1 LILLYTE
8 KLSVF
13 SNGSGGIFPWW
24 HPLDVSTP
32 TPGLL
37 FAGWYLQEVAAR
49 NCRGDTRYVAV
60 VVEVIQNHESG
71 VVVLLQLVQWVLH
84 LRWYWNWKKTNQTSI
99 HSVYLTAKSED

>member
-1 LILLYTE
+1 
-8 KLSVF
+8 
-13 SNGSGGIFPWW
+13 
-24 HPLDVSTP
+24 
-32 TPGLL
+32 
-37 FAGWYLQEVAAR
+37 
-49 NCRGDTRYVAV
+49 VAV